1 MARKNHRREPA
12 KAEASFPLIRDG
24 PYGMRMR
31 SDHIYQCEAI
41 LTRQGQPRNAAHQ
54 GGGNSSQL
62 SFFYPRHPTN
72 DEGAVYWKEGT
83 KSGHI
88 FRTAHAQRRTPV
100 GHLIP
105 PSIAGLK
112 IRRFPIPLSAP
123 QHTEGTTQRS
133 LWITGGRGL
142 IEIFRVPIFDPL

>member
-1 MARKNHRREPA
+1 MPRTKETEIALSYPFPIHAILQMTKGKCTGRREQ
-12 KAEASFPLIRDG
+12 KL
-24 PYGMRMR
+24 
-31 SDHIYQCEAI
+31 
-41 LTRQGQPRNAAHQ
+41 
-54 GGGNSSQL
+54 
-62 SFFYPRHPTN
+62 
-72 DEGAVYWKEGT
+72 
-83 KSGHI
+83 GHI

-123 QHTEGTTQRS
+123 QHAEGTTQRS